1 MEIVYHIGAHCTDDD
16 RLLKS
21 LLKNADNFA
30 EDGVKI
36 PGPGKYRRLIRETI
50 QGLNGATPQPNT
62 RSILLDA
69 ILDDEPTERLILSNS
84 NFICVP
90 NRIFENGV
98 FYAQAEPKIRALYE
112 LFPEDDI
119 EIFLSLRNPATFVPA
134 AFAKSD
140 PTTLDQFMR
149 NMHIGDIR
157 WSDIVR
163 RIKHA
168 APNSHLT
175 VWCNEDTPLIWAE
188 LIRRMGGVL
197 PDQRITGGFDLLASI
212 MSQQGLNHFLNYMR
226 SHPPKTEDQK
236 RRIIGAFLDK
246 YALDEE
252 IEEEVDLPGMTD
264 ETLQAISDAYE
275 DDVDIIAAMP
285 GVDFVSA

>member
-98 FYAQAEPKIRALYE
+98 FYAQAEPKIRALCE

-212 MSQQGLNHFLNYMR
+212 MSQQGLNRFLNYMR

-252 IEEEVDLPGMTD
+252 IEEEVDLPGMTN
-264 ETLQAISDAYE
+264 EILEAISDAYE

>member
-21 LLKNADNFA
+21 LLKNADNFSG
-30 EDGVKI
+30 EGVKI
-36 PGPGKYRRLIRETI
+36 PGPGKYRRLLRETI
-50 QGLNGATPQPNT
+50 QGLNGATPGAET

-69 ILDDEPTERLILSNS
+69 ILDDAPTERLVLSNS

-90 NRIFENGV
+90 NRIFENGT
-98 FYAQAEPKIRALYE
+98 FYAQTEPKLRALHD
-112 LFPEDDI
+112 LFPEDEI

-140 PTTLDQFMR
+140 HDTMDSFLRT
-149 NMHIGDIR
+149 MHPGDIR

-163 RIKHA
+163 RIRHV
-168 APNSHLT
+168 APQSQLT
-175 VWCNEDTPLIWAE
+175 VWCNEDTPMIWAE
-188 LIRRMGGVL
+188 LIRRMAGVKA
-197 PDQRITGGFDLLASI
+197 DQKITGGFDLLASI
-212 MSQQGLNHFLNYMR
+212 MSPEGLKRFLTYIRAN
-226 SHPPKTEDQK
+226 PPRTENQK

-252 IEEEVDLPGMTD
+252 IEEEIDFPGMTV
-264 ETLQAISDAYE
+264 EAVEQISMAYE
-275 DDVDIIAAMP
+275 NDVAMIAAMP
-285 GVDFVSA
+285 GVTFVHA

>member
-50 QGLNGATPQPNT
+50 QGLNGARPQPNT

-98 FYAQAEPKIRALYE
+98 FYAQAEPKIRALCE

-212 MSQQGLNHFLNYMR
+212 MSQQGLNRFLNYMR

-252 IEEEVDLPGMTD
+252 IEEEVDLPGMTN
-264 ETLQAISDAYE
+264 EILEAISDAYE

>member
-50 QGLNGATPQPNT
+50 QGLNGARPQPNT

-98 FYAQAEPKIRALYE
+98 FYAQAEPKIRALCE

-197 PDQRITGGFDLLASI
+197 PDQRITDGFDLLASI
-212 MSQQGLNHFLNYMR
+212 MSQQGLNRFLNYMR

>member
-36 PGPGKYRRLIRETI
+36 PGPGKYRQLIRETI
-50 QGLNGATPQPNT
+50 QGLNGARPQPNT

-98 FYAQAEPKIRALYE
+98 FYAQAEPKIRALCE

-212 MSQQGLNHFLNYMR
+212 MSQQGLNRFLNYMR

-252 IEEEVDLPGMTD
+252 IEEEVDLPGMTN
-264 ETLQAISDAYE
+264 EILEAISDAYE

>member
-50 QGLNGATPQPNT
+50 QGLNGARPQPNT

-98 FYAQAEPKIRALYE
+98 FYAQAEPKIRALCE

-119 EIFLSLRNPATFVPA
+119 EIFLSLRNPATFVPS

-140 PTTLDQFMR
+140 HTILDQFMY
-149 NMHIGDIR
+149 NMHIGDIQ

-212 MSQQGLNHFLNYMR
+212 MSQQGLNRFLNYMR

-252 IEEEVDLPGMTD
+252 IEEEVDLPGMTN
-264 ETLQAISDAYE
+264 EILEAISDAYE

>member
-21 LLKNADNFA
+21 MLKNADTFA
-30 EDGVKI
+30 DDGVKI

-50 QGLNGATPQPNT
+50 QGLNGQKPSPET

-69 ILDDEPTERLILSNS
+69 ILDDEPTERLVLSNQ

-90 NRIFENGV
+90 NRIFEDGA
-98 FYAQAEPKIRALYE
+98 FYAQTEPKIRALHDI
-112 LFPEDDI
+112 FVEDDI

-140 PTTLDQFMR
+140 HPTWDKFMR
-149 NMHIGDIR
+149 GVHPSDIR

-163 RIKHA
+163 RIQHV
-168 APNSHLT
+168 APRSHLT
-175 VWCNEDTPLIWAE
+175 VWCNEDTPLIWAD
-188 LIRRMGGVL
+188 LIRRMAGVL
-197 PDQRITGGFDLLASI
+197 PDQKITGGFDLLAAI
-212 MSQQGLNHFLNYMR
+212 MSKQGLNRFLNYMR
-226 SHPPKTEDQK
+226 AHPPQTEAQK

-246 YALDEE
+246 YALDDE
-252 IEEEVDLPGMTD
+252 IEEEIDMPGVTEAMIEDLS
-264 ETLQAISDAYE
+264 LAYE
-275 DDVDIIAAMP
+275 NDVEMIAAMP
-285 GVDFVSA
+285 GVSFVQP

>member
-50 QGLNGATPQPNT
+50 QGLNGETPQPNT

-212 MSQQGLNHFLNYMR
+212 MSQQGLNRFLNYMR

-252 IEEEVDLPGMTD
+252 IEEEVDLPGMTN
-264 ETLQAISDAYE
+264 EILEAISDAYE